1 MEDFET
7 QKTMTYEN
15 ISGMLWCCK
24 EEADQA

>member
-1 MEDFET
+1 MKDFET

-15 ISGMLWCCK
+15 VSGMLLCCK

>member
-7 QKTMTYEN
+7 QKTMTDEN
-15 ISGMLWCCK
+15 ISGMLLCCK